1 MFDAAADFS
10 RSPRYAMKRG
20 FIISPSALTYYPLSH
35 RLLIPALAALAVLV
49 SAYTTVSPDEYSLKL
64 LYLFVALSLSLAL
77 TPQWFIPASVLCF
90 AVSTSINTPL
100 LASSPV
106 QVYFSDLIVLLIAT
120 RGALPRNRIQSNGA
134 LAGAPIIL
142 FALWA
147 AVMAIAAARAMNA
160 GVPFASAIRGDLA
173 LVYWPLLY
181 FGFSRVLRE
190 YRRDVY
196 LLWRNL
202 AAVAVGLA
210 AWALLARVLN
220 HPFEGPGLANVPTGE
235 DTTVPRNFGFA
246 AAFIVYPA
254 LALVAIAGM
263 AHGGSRG
270 LRWFVM
276 ASVGI
281 VATLMTLVR
290 GEILGLALGALVIL
304 WLRPRRPNMSA
315 RMRSAAQL
323 AFAVLAFAGGLIA
336 GNPTLG
342 NAVIQR
348 TLPFTKQ
355 AEGAKLNAEYR
366 EKAVET
372 GFDVARAHPGGLGV
386 LDTARLDAERIDPG
400 YLAHSGVAT
409 LLLFGGWPALV
420 AALLAILAL
429 LRRSSLLPASTPW
442 LHPAF
447 VGVLTLLSVYTISA
461 AGLAGDPWVIP
472 LGALAVA
479 LRFTVQ
485 PFQERTRTTHRQP
498 SLPTVD
504 AVRA

>member
-1 MFDAAADFS
+1 
-10 RSPRYAMKRG
+10 
-20 FIISPSALTYYPLSH
+20 LTYHALVH
-35 RLLIPALAALAVLV
+35 RFFIATLAALAALV
-49 SAYTTVSPDEYSLKL
+49 SVHTAVSPDGSVLKL
-64 LYLFVALSLSLAL
+64 LYLLAAFSVALAL
-77 TPQWFIPASVLCF
+77 TPQWFVAASVLCF
-90 AVSTSINTPL
+90 AVSTSIDTPL
-100 LASSPV
+100 LASLPV
-106 QVYFSDLIVLLIAT
+106 EVYFSDLIVLLIAA
-120 RGALPRNRIQSNGA
+120 RGALPRNRIPANGA

-181 FGFSRVLRE
+181 FGFTRVLRE
-190 YRRDVY
+190 HRLDVY

-202 AAVAVGLA
+202 AVVALGLA
-210 AWALLARVLN
+210 GWMFLARALN
-220 HPFEGPGLANVPTGE
+220 HPFEGPGLANVPTGD

-254 LALVAIAGM
+254 LALVGIAGM

-315 RMRSAAQL
+315 RMRSAVQL
-323 AFAVLAFAGGLIA
+323 AFAVLVFAGGLIA
-336 GNPTLG
+336 VNPTLG

-366 EKAVET
+366 ETAVET

-420 AALLAILAL
+420 IALLTILAL
-429 LRRSSLLPASTPW
+429 FRRSSLLPASTPW

-447 VGVLTLLSVYTISA
+447 VGVLTMLSVYTISA

-479 LRFTVQ
+479 LRFNAE
-485 PFQERTRTTHRQP
+485 PLQERGSDAERQP
-498 SLPTVD
+498 TLPAID

>member
-1 MFDAAADFS
+1 MLRPDS
-10 RSPRYAMKRG
+10 LLSLRYAVKRG
-20 FIISPSALTYYPLSH
+20 LIISPPALTYHPLAH
-35 RLLIPALAALAVLV
+35 RFLIATLAALAALV
-49 SAYTTVSPDEYSLKL
+49 SVHTAVSPDGYVLKL
-64 LYLFVALSLSLAL
+64 LYLLAAFSVALAL
-77 TPQWFIPASVLCF
+77 TPQWFVAASVLCF
-90 AVSTSINTPL
+90 AISTSIDTPL
-100 LASSPV
+100 LASLPV
-106 QVYFSDLIVLLIAT
+106 EVYFSDLIVLLIAA
-120 RGALPRNRIQSNGA
+120 RGALPRSRIQSNGA

-181 FGFSRVLRE
+181 FGFTRVLRE
-190 YRRDVY
+190 HRLDVY

-202 AAVAVGLA
+202 AVVALGLA
-210 AWALLARVLN
+210 GWMFLARALN
-220 HPFEGPGLANVPTGE
+220 HPFEGAGLADVPTG
-235 DTTVPRNFGFA
+235 DYTTVPRNFGFA
-246 AAFIVYPA
+246 AAFVVYPA
-254 LALVAIAGM
+254 LALVGIAGM

-270 LRWFVM
+270 LRWFVL

-290 GEILGLALGALVIL
+290 GEILGLALGAVVIL
-304 WLRPRRPNMSA
+304 WLRPRRPSMSA
-315 RMRSAAQL
+315 RMRSAVQL
-323 AFAVLAFAGGLIA
+323 AFAVVAFAGGLIA
-336 GNPTLG
+336 ANPTLG

-348 TLPFTKQ
+348 ALPFTQQ

-372 GFDVARAHPGGLGV
+372 GFQVARAHPGGLGV

-420 AALLAILAL
+420 TALLTILAL
-429 LRRSSLLPASTPW
+429 LRRSFLLPASTPW
-442 LHPAF
+442 LHSAF
-447 VGVLTLLSVYTISA
+447 VGVLTLLSVYSVSA

-472 LGALAVA
+472 LGVLAVA
-479 LRFTVQ
+479 LRFTAQ
-485 PFQERTRTTHRQP
+485 PFQERAGARDGRP
-498 SLPTVD
+498 ALPAVD

>member
-1 MFDAAADFS
+1 MLRPDS
-10 RSPRYAMKRG
+10 LLSLRYAAKRG
-20 FIISPSALTYYPLSH
+20 LIISPPALTYHPLAH
-35 RLLIPALAALAVLV
+35 RFLIATLAALAALV
-49 SAYTTVSPDEYSLKL
+49 SVHTAVSPDGYVLKL
-64 LYLFVALSLSLAL
+64 LYLLAAFSVALAL
-77 TPQWFIPASVLCF
+77 TPQWFVAASVLCF
-90 AVSTSINTPL
+90 AISTSIDTPL
-100 LASSPV
+100 LASLPV
-106 QVYFSDLIVLLIAT
+106 EVYFSDLIVLLIAA
-120 RGALPRNRIQSNGA
+120 RGALPRNRIQANGA

-181 FGFSRVLRE
+181 FGFTRVLRE
-190 YRRDVY
+190 HRLDVY

-202 AAVAVGLA
+202 AVVALGLA
-210 AWALLARVLN
+210 GWMFLARALN
-220 HPFEGPGLANVPTGE
+220 HPFEGAGLADVPTG
-235 DTTVPRNFGFA
+235 DYTTVPRNFGFA
-246 AAFIVYPA
+246 AAFVVYPA
-254 LALVAIAGM
+254 LALVGIAGM

-270 LRWFVM
+270 LRWFVL

-290 GEILGLALGALVIL
+290 GEILGLALGAVVIL
-304 WLRPRRPNMSA
+304 WLRPRRPSMSA
-315 RMRSAAQL
+315 RMRSAVQL
-323 AFAVLAFAGGLIA
+323 AFAVVAFAGGLIA
-336 GNPTLG
+336 ANPTLG

-355 AEGAKLNAEYR
+355 AAGAKLNAEYR

-372 GFDVARAHPGGLGV
+372 GFHVARAHPGGLGV

-420 AALLAILAL
+420 TAVLTILAL
-429 LRRSSLLPASTPW
+429 VRRSSLLPASTPW

-447 VGVLTLLSVYTISA
+447 VGVLTMLSVYTISA
-461 AGLAGDPWVIP
+461 AGLAGDVWVIP

-479 LRFTVQ
+479 LRFTLQ
-485 PFQERTRTTHRQP
+485 PFQERARATHRQP
-498 SLPTVD
+498 SFPAVD

>member
-1 MFDAAADFS
+1 L
-10 RSPRYAMKRG
+10 KRG
-20 FIISPSALTYYPLSH
+20 LIISPSALTYHALAH
-35 RLLIPALAALAVLV
+35 RLLIATLAALAALV
-49 SAYTTVSPDEYSLKL
+49 SVYTAVSPDGHVLKL
-64 LYLFVALSLSLAL
+64 LYLLVALSLALAL

-90 AVSTSINTPL
+90 AVSTAMDTPL
-100 LASSPV
+100 LASLSV
-106 QVYFSDLIVLLIAT
+106 EFYFSDLIVLLIAA
-120 RGALPRNRIQSNGA
+120 RGALPRNRIPSNGA

-147 AVMAIAAARAMNA
+147 AVMAIAATRAMNA

-181 FGFSRVLRE
+181 FGFTRVLRE
-190 YRRDVY
+190 HRLDVS

-202 AAVAVGLA
+202 AVVAVGLA
-210 AWALLARVLN
+210 AWMFLARALN
-220 HPFEGPGLANVPTGE
+220 QPFEGAGLADVPTGE
-235 DTTVPRNFGFA
+235 NTTVPRNFGFA

-254 LALVAIAGM
+254 LALVGIAGM
-263 AHGGSRG
+263 AHGGTRG
-270 LRWFVM
+270 FRWFVL

-304 WLRPRRPNMSA
+304 WLRPRRPSMSA
-315 RMRSAAQL
+315 RMRSAVQL
-323 AFAVLAFAGGLIA
+323 AFAVVAFGGGLIA
-336 GNPTLG
+336 ANPTLG
-342 NAVIQR
+342 NAVVQR
-348 TLPFTKQ
+348 TLPFTQQ
-355 AEGAKLNAEYR
+355 AAGAKLNAEYR

-372 GFDVARAHPGGLGV
+372 GFHVARAHPGGLGV
-386 LDTARLDAERIDPG
+386 LDTARLDAERIDRG

-409 LLLFGGWPALV
+409 LLMFGGWPAFV
-420 AALLAILAL
+420 TALLAILAL

-479 LRFTVQ
+479 LRFTA
-485 PFQERTRTTHRQP
+485 PPSQERARARDQQP
-498 SLPTVD
+498 AL
-504 AVRA
+504 